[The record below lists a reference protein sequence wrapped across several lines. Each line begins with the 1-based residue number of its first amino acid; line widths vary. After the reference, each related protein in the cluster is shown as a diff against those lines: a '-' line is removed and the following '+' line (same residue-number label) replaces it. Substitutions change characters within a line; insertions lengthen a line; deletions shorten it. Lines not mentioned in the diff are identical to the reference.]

1 MMIEGL
7 GLGRE
12 GFRLEQGD
20 AWHGVREGGG
30 GFNYESGYLD
40 LSQAST
46 PNWSSRLARRI

>member
-20 AWHGVREGGG
+20 AWHGVREGGEDSIM
-30 GFNYESGYLD
+30 NQD
-40 LSQAST
+40 IWT
-46 PNWSSRLARRI
+46 